1 MWGRLSDDWIGIKD
15 IIIYGYGRVA
25 QRNIKKLKA
34 DFNIQFIIDNAP
46 DWQLIQN
53 KSNMEIKT
61 LKEAMPFIKLYKI
74 IVATSSLAYESI
86 KNDLLNIGLK
96 EYEDFCRLENFMPE
110 WYWKNKKHVCISQV
124 LSAVTTKC
132 TFRCRHCSNLMPY
145 FKEQYEYRA
154 NDIIADLSL
163 LFNRVDYLASYYL
176 IGGEPLLNKNLPEI
190 ISQVCENFGHLIG
203 YIQII
208 TNGSIVPDEKLINVM
223 NQYDIKVRISDY
235 TRMIPYKSKFKEVVK
250 AFKQGGVECSISD
263 YKTWMDLGF
272 PQESLNI
279 TNDLHEH
286 MLKCSQGCHSV
297 NDKKFYYC
305 STLWDAEK
313 SGLHELN
320 VGDYIDLR
328 KTTGNLETDKIQILK
343 YCLGSD
349 RNNYISLCAK
359 CRGFG
364 ADNLHLID
372 VAEQMSIN

>member
-53 KSNMEIKT
+53 KSNMEIKS

-86 KNDLLNIGLK
+86 KNDLLNIGLR

-208 TNGSIVPDEKLINVM
+208 TNGSVVPDEKLISVM

-250 AFKQGGVECSISD
+250 AFMRGGGRI
-263 YKTWMDLGF
+263 
-272 PQESLNI
+272 
-279 TNDLHEH
+279 
-286 MLKCSQGCHSV
+286 
-297 NDKKFYYC
+297 FYIR
-305 STLWDAEK
+305 L
-313 SGLHELN
+313 
-320 VGDYIDLR
+320 
-328 KTTGNLETDKIQILK
+328 
-343 YCLGSD
+343 
-349 RNNYISLCAK
+349 
-359 CRGFG
+359 
-364 ADNLHLID
+364 
-372 VAEQMSIN
+372 